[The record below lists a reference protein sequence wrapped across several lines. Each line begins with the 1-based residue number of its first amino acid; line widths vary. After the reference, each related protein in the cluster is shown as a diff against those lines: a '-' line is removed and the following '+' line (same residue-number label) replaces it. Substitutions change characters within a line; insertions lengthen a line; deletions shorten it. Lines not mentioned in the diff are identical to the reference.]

1 MQQPQAAPGPLRARI
16 GVAEG
21 PQPSAVDERDAGQV
35 EFTVLCHG
43 AFAIEDRRQIAGVRK
58 VEFTDGTYRGSRAV
72 VLHHHGKRVRWPARH
87 GETSAEVLLA
97 RVLPF
102 KRGAVQWVSG

>member
-1 MQQPQAAPGPLRARI
+1 
-16 GVAEG
+16 
-21 PQPSAVDERDAGQV
+21 
-35 EFTVLCHG
+35 
-43 AFAIEDRRQIAGVRK
+43 
-58 VEFTDGTYRGSRAV
+58 